1 MKRRPPLRELM
12 IPDKIARK
20 ELFSFLDRPRSVS
33 KEQIA
38 DTIVMSVEF
47 MKYQAEVTYEVSKK
61 LAISI
66 ASTAS
71 TIGIGWSAFFFGI
84 AQESWV
90 TSSLGLMMVFA
101 GTFLLGFWTP
111 RILDKAR
118 TGLEELGDAKFYD
131 KWLSSAPKTGAV
143 DKGK

>member
-1 MKRRPPLRELM
+1 MASN
-12 IPDKIARK
+12 KIARK

-33 KEQIA
+33 TEQIT
-38 DTIVMSVEF
+38 DTIAMSVEF
-47 MKYQAEVTYEVSKK
+47 MKYQADVSYEVSKK

-66 ASTAS
+66 TSTAS
-71 TIGIGWSAFFFGI
+71 TIGVGWSAFFFGI
-84 AQESWV
+84 AQESWF

-118 TGLEELGDAKFYD
+118 TGLEELGAAKFYD
-131 KWLSSAPKTGAV
+131 KWLSSSPRTEAV
-143 DKGK
+143 DRSQ